1 MLIFLERLSTEYTH
15 WCNGA
20 SGLKRKPRDNRWVAD
35 LVAVRKSRGPVRDP
49 SDEDWAPTD
58 VMPGDYER
66 GLTKSK
72 GTMREYAYATRK
84 RLAAW
89 RRLARSLRKGGNVS
103 VTASLAADVTL
114 PTLNATQITLSDFSA
129 VLTNSGG
136 ATKTLPLAPIASDS
150 AKFGASFKYLAPGSF
165 KYLAPGF

>member
-15 WCNGA
+15 WRNGA

-72 GTMREYAYATRK
+72 GTMREYAYGSG
-84 RLAAW
+84 W
-89 RRLARSLRKGGNVS
+89 RSGGVWRARSGR
-103 VTASLAADVTL
+103 AATS
-114 PTLNATQITLSDFSA
+114 P
-129 VLTNSGG
+129 
-136 ATKTLPLAPIASDS
+136 LPLR
-150 AKFGASFKYLAPGSF
+150 
-165 KYLAPGF
+165 